1 MPSVSSAAEECSS
14 AKRSRKV
21 GPVLQHL
28 PNGQPYINGW
38 PTDRKAADLTK
49 LDCQTVTEAASWCKK
64 EIVAEQLQS
73 ECFGMC
79 DELILW
85 LFMKTVETVPKCYDK
100 WAL

>member
-1 MPSVSSAAEECSS
+1 MQLSKKVSKGWACPSTS
-14 AKRSRKV
+14 AK
-21 GPVLQHL
+21 
-28 PNGQPYINGW
+28 W
-38 PTDRKAADLTK
+38 PALHQWLAYKAADLTK